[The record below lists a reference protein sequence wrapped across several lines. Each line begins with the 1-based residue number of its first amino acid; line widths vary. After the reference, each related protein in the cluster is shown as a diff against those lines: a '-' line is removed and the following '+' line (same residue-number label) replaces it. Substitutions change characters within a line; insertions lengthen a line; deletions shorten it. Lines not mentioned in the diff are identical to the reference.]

1 MFTSYNFDKREN
13 EPLQHYS
20 FEHGFTINELNTI
33 EQDIQSLQLNK
44 ATTLG
49 EQSDSIRISR
59 VRWIPQDE
67 KWSWMYSRLEDMIQE
82 ANDAL
87 WQFELISMPEMVQ
100 FTEYHANE
108 KGHYNWHQ
116 DLGPGVASG
125 RKVSVTVQLS
135 SPEEY
140 EGGELQLTHGGPH
153 EFAYTA
159 PNKKGSITIFPSY
172 MLHRVTPVTKGIRK
186 SFVLWVGG
194 MPFK

>member
-1 MFTSYNFDKREN
+1 MFNSYNFNLEEN

-20 FEHGFTINELNTI
+20 FERGFTKDELKIINEGI
-33 EQDIQSLQLNK
+33 KPLQLNK

-49 EQSDSIRISR
+49 GSSDKMRISR
-59 VRWIPQDE
+59 VRWIPQDDN
-67 KWSWMYSRLEDMIQE
+67 WSWMYSRLEDMIME
-82 ANDAL
+82 ANEAL
-87 WQFELISMPEMVQ
+87 WNFNLISMPESIQ

-116 DLGPGVASG
+116 DIGPGVASS

-140 EGGELQLTHGGPH
+140 EGGNLQLTHGG
-153 EFAYTA
+153 FDQSAYTA
-159 PNKKGSITIFPSY
+159 PKAQGSVTVFPSY
-172 MLHRVTPVTKGIRK
+172 IMHRVTPVTQGIRK

-194 MPFK
+194 IPFK